1 MEDWKAKE
9 YYTVQLDR
17 IPVDRL
23 AGFLRGTLGL
33 SEETAVR
40 SQFYT
45 KEADDLAYSDSF
57 DLAAYFAGRCSA
69 SVHMKT
75 VCFDRAYRDG
85 TCVICSD
92 GTAAELECDIEEKDF
107 DTQRVPALEAWL
119 TEQIRE
125 GIAEYACISYT
136 FDKAPL
142 FEIRKGDLS

>member
-1 MEDWKAKE
+1 
-9 YYTVQLDR
+9 
-17 IPVDRL
+17 
-23 AGFLRGTLGL
+23 
-33 SEETAVR
+33 
-40 SQFYT
+40 
-45 KEADDLAYSDSF
+45 
-57 DLAAYFAGRCSA
+57 
-69 SVHMKT
+69 MKT

-125 GIAEYACISYT
+125 GIAEYASINYT
-136 FDKAPL
+136 FDNAPL